1 MQESTGHKNQVKKV
15 TSKSICLTW
24 EDMELFRA
32 ASHDV
37 NPLHCSEEYARKTPF
52 IRRVGY
58 GILGTIACLGHLQ
71 QRTGFVLSKIKI
83 QFSRAVYP
91 QIDYQVEIV
100 DDFPQQ
106 ATIKL
111 YDGQKL
117 LLKLIA
123 HFQTGKSRILEENVA
138 WKSPLREPVHL
149 KASDLNKDDTVEGEY
164 AVELAK
170 MRSLIQ
176 RFNLSEKG
184 IAEIQ
189 LVALLWSSYLVGME
203 LPGRQALFSE
213 LSLDFEPLLESN
225 DPQLSYTAK
234 VTSFNPKFGMINS
247 QVELM
252 CQKTLLAT
260 GKTLAMVRPEPCLT
274 SLANI
279 KTLLPPSEALKDKV
293 ALVTG
298 ASRGLGATIAQ
309 FLALQGC
316 TVLANFHKSRA
327 EAEQLQASLTDA
339 SGKVVLYQGNTGNL
353 DWCKSA
359 RKQIIKDYGKLDFLF
374 CNACPG
380 IVPLWL
386 EDNAIERIN
395 DYVSQSLAL
404 VSVPMA
410 TFLHPLS
417 ETSGWNIIISSIFTI
432 EAPTEW
438 PHYVAAKHAVEGLT
452 KVASSQYK
460 NVNFMLVRPP
470 LLLTDLSNTPMAQLK
485 ARLPEEMAA
494 QIVKSLLNESVD
506 SQGSKF
512 VTLS

>member
-1 MQESTGHKNQVKKV
+1 MV
-15 TSKSICLTW
+15 TQKSICLTV

-32 ASHDV
+32 ASHDI

-52 IRRVGY
+52 IQRVCY

-71 QRTGFVLSKIKI
+71 QRTSFVLSKIKI
-83 QFSRAVYP
+83 QFSRAVYH
-91 QIDYQVEIV
+91 QIDYQVEII

-106 ATIKL
+106 ATIRL

-117 LLKLIA
+117 LLKLSV
-123 HFQTGKSRILEENVA
+123 HFQTGESKILEGNVT

-149 KASDLNKDDTVEGEY
+149 KASDLTKDYTVEGEY
-164 AVELAK
+164 APELTK

-176 RFNLSEKG
+176 RFDLSDKG
-184 IAEIQ
+184 ITEIQ

-213 LSLDFEPLLESN
+213 LSLDFEPLHESN

-234 VTSFNPKFGMINS
+234 VTSFNPKFGLINS

-260 GKTLAMVRPEPCLT
+260 GKTLVMVRPEPCVT

-293 ALVTG
+293 SLVTG

-316 TVLANFHKSRA
+316 TVLVNFHKSRA

-339 SGKVVLYQGNTGNL
+339 SGKIVLYQGNAGNQ

-359 RKQIIKDYGKLDFLF
+359 REQIIKDYGKLDFLF

-386 EDNAIERIN
+386 EDNAIGRIN
-395 DYVSQSLAL
+395 DYICQSLTL

-410 TFLHPLS
+410 TFLNLLS
-417 ETSGWNIIISSIFTI
+417 ENCGWNIIISSIVTT
-432 EAPTEW
+432 EKAPSEW
-438 PHYVAAKHAVEGLT
+438 PHYVAAKYAVEGLA
-452 KVASSQYK
+452 KIASSEYK
-460 NVNFMLVRPP
+460 KTNFMLVRPP
-470 LLLTDLSNTPMAQLK
+470 LLLTDLRNDPMTQLTAK
-485 ARLPEEMAA
+485 PPEEMAA
-494 QIVKSLLNESVD
+494 QIVKSLLDESVNSSED
-506 SQGSKF
+506 RRF
-512 VTLS
+512 INLS